1 MPINK
6 VNNIIIVVDNS
17 IHKNMFYC
25 IENLDSARFCDIIE
39 TKKNTIVVMAD
50 YITQN
55 EVKNFLNDL
64 DSINASYD
72 FFDGDY
78 DIDSYYKNK

>member
-1 MPINK
+1 MSINK
-6 VNNIIIVVDNS
+6 SSSIIIVIDNS
-17 IHKNMFYC
+17 IYKNMFYY

-39 TKKNTIVVMAD
+39 TKKNTIIVMAD
-50 YITQN
+50 YIAQN